1 MTSIKGLFAI
11 GECNFSD
18 HGANRLGASALMQG
32 LADGYFVL
40 PYTIQNYLSDQIQ
53 VPRFSTDLPEFVEAE
68 KAINARIAK
77 LMNVKG
83 KETVD
88 SIHRKLGHIM
98 WEHVG
103 MARDAE
109 GLKEAIQMLKDLKK
123 EFWSNVFIPGEA
135 NSLNVELDKALR
147 LADFIEIGAL
157 MAHDA
162 LDRAESCG
170 GHFRTE
176 HQTEEGEAMRH
187 DDKFMYV
194 SCWEYQGEDK
204 DPVMLKEDLNY
215 QFVVPQT
222 RNYKK

>member
-1 MTSIKGLFAI
+1 
-11 GECNFSD
+11 
-18 HGANRLGASALMQG
+18 
-32 LADGYFVL
+32 
-40 PYTIQNYLSDQIQ
+40 
-53 VPRFSTDLPEFVEAE
+53 
-68 KAINARIAK
+68 
-77 LMNVKG
+77 MNIKG

-88 SIHRKLGHIM
+88 TIHRKLGHIM
-98 WEHVG
+98 WEHIG
-103 MARDAE
+103 MARDAK
-109 GLKEAIQMLKDLKK
+109 GLQEAIQMLKDLKK
-123 EFWSNVFIPGEA
+123 EFWSNVFIPGNA
-135 NSLNVELDKALR
+135 DNLNTELEKALR
-147 LADFIEIGAL
+147 VADFIEIGTL

-176 HQTEEGEAMRH
+176 HQTEEGEALRH

-215 QFVVPQT
+215 EFVVPQT